1 MTADNLV
8 VAGILDTTFKN
19 RTPLWMEPY
28 VRDPVTDYLYDLVSK
43 DNQVMYELAER
54 YGELYP
60 LPLSGYPSLVLSPLP
75 PWPADTRRRVLLLS
89 TDDVASFEKTVCCHK
104 QEMQEFSP
112 AFWEAAKFIQSHDW
126 KRPNDQVYGAYTS
139 ISEGED
145 SFVACY
151 VIYEVAQVILRMVS
165 TEIVSHLRLY
175 LKTQECASTPLCP
188 VSSTLDTLWRAFRAF
203 RWEPNLCRWT
213 TELSFELASLE
224 CFSESEKAEFN
235 KFGKLLQKNV
245 NLFRMPVNL

>member
-1 MTADNLV
+1 MTDNNLV

-19 RTPLWMEPY
+19 RTPIWEEPY
-28 VRDPVTDYLYDLVSK
+28 VRDSVTDYLYDLVSK
-43 DNQVMYELAER
+43 DNQVVYELAER

-60 LPLSGYPSLVLSPLP
+60 LPLSGYPSLVLSHLP
-75 PWPADTRRRVLLLS
+75 PWPADTHKRVLILS
-89 TDDVASFEKTVCCHK
+89 TDDVASFEWIVPRHK
-104 QEMQEFSP
+104 RDEFSP

-151 VIYEVAQVILRMVS
+151 VTYEVAQTILRMVS

-203 RWEPNLCRWT
+203 RWEPSICQWT
-213 TELSFELASLE
+213 TELAFELASLS
-224 CFSESEKAEFN
+224 CFSEQEKAEFN
-235 KFGKLLQKNV
+235 KFGHLLQKNV